1 MKIFGKEQ
9 RGKWWLAAP
18 NYDPLQK
25 HGGRKHTKKV
35 SVLGLELGFFGL
47 KGEV

>member
-9 RGKWWLAAP
+9 RGKWWLVAP

-25 HGGRKHTKKV
+25 HCGKKSIEEV
-35 SVLGLELGFFGL
+35 SFLGILERTS
-47 KGEV
+47 